1 MVHWFSHI
9 RVVLKRAF
17 TESLV
22 APMTLVV
29 HFAGHPTRKIAK
41 QKRYGTPM
49 ISLVVHCFT
58 KQNHGEP
65 LFLKKHISFFTNRPV
80 NIRPHYSKSS
90 TLKTIGWPCWYSTW
104 NWLVYFRLNHQPVVL
119 FPHIGGQL
127 ISVHLPLVQ
136 PNGMA

>member
-1 MVHWFSHI
+1 
-9 RVVLKRAF
+9 VVLKRAF

-29 HFAGHPTRKIAK
+29 HLAGHPTGKIAK

-65 LFLKKHISFFTNRPV
+65 LFLKKHISFFTNRLV

-90 TLKTIGWPCWYSTW
+90 TLKTIG
-104 NWLVYFRLNHQPVVL
+104 
-119 FPHIGGQL
+119 
-127 ISVHLPLVQ
+127 
-136 PNGMA
+136 